1 MRGMNLRRVGHFS
14 GIAAAAA
21 LLVACGSNG
30 DSSEVALP
38 AGVVGDA
45 APSEQ
50 AGSICSGM
58 VRDAAEI
65 ALDEPVQGRQRA
77 ERSGDVYSCRYE
89 FDDGMLELAV
99 EDSGSPADALLSV
112 ERLAAGPDV
121 AERISGLGAG
131 GFEKAD
137 GSIVLA
143 KDEFVLTID
152 VTRLPETT
160 MRGMNLRRVGH
171 FSGIAAAAVMDCW

>member
-1 MRGMNLRRVGHFS
+1 MRGMNVRRVWRFTGVV
-14 GIAAAAA
+14 AAAV
-21 LLVACGSNG
+21 LLAACGSSG

-38 AGVVGDA
+38 AGAVGDP
-45 APSEQ
+45 APTEQ

-89 FDDGMLELAV
+89 FADGVLELAV
-99 EDSGSPADALLSV
+99 EDRGSPADALLSV

-121 AERISGLGAG
+121 AGRISGLGAG
-131 GFEKAD
+131 GFEKVD

-152 VTRLPETT
+152 VTRLPATVDK
-160 MRGMNLRRVGH
+160 GAVSLRV
-171 FSGIAAAAVMDCW
+171 AEAVMDCW